1 MAKMK
6 LRHPGQALQSNARA
20 GIEPDEIDSMTLH
33 APTRRELLLASG
45 TLFAWA
51 YLPKLALAEGRDPR
65 LLVIVLRG
73 ALDGLAAVA
82 PVGDPDW
89 VRLRGDKALTLGS
102 ATPALALNDMFALNP
117 AMPNLHRLYQAGHAT
132 IVHAAAT
139 SYRERSHFD
148 GQDVLESGL
157 VRPGA
162 VSTGWL
168 NRALGALEP
177 AGSAKD
183 RNAFAVGPIAP
194 LVVRGPAPV
203 LSWTPP
209 RLPPASDDTIM
220 RLLDLYRH
228 TDPALARVL
237 EERMGLAAIA
247 RAGGM
252 DGTPGANGQPRPA
265 GVAQVRAF
273 FSESAGTAGKFLARP
288 DGPRVGA
295 LAFDGWD
302 THANEG
308 EINGR
313 LAALLGALDGA
324 LAAIETNMGDA
335 WRETVV
341 AVVTEFGR
349 TARINGTEGTDHG
362 TGTVAFLA
370 GGALKGGRV
379 VADWPGLKDVNL
391 HEKRDL
397 RPTTD
402 LRAVLKGLLRDHLRI
417 DEAALAAKVFP
428 DSVAVRPMAG
438 LLA

>member
-1 MAKMK
+1 MA
-6 LRHPGQALQSNARA
+6 
-20 GIEPDEIDSMTLH
+20 LH
-33 APTRRELLLASG
+33 APTRRELLLGSG
-45 TLFAWA
+45 ALFAWA
-51 YLPKLALAEGRDPR
+51 HVPKLARAEGRDPR

-89 VRLRGDKALTLGS
+89 RRLRGDKGLAIDGNFAALPLD
-102 ATPALALNDMFALNP
+102 NNFFALNP
-117 AMPNLHRLYQAGHAT
+117 AMPNLHRLYKAGAAT
-132 IVHAAAT
+132 IVHATAT
-139 SYRERSHFD
+139 PYRERSHFD

-157 VRPGA
+157 PKPGA
-162 VSTGWL
+162 VTTGWL

-177 AGSAKD
+177 AGRANNNNP
-183 RNAFAVGPIAP
+183 RGREAFAVGPVTP

-252 DGTPGANGQPRPA
+252 DAMTAANGQRPA
-265 GVAQVRAF
+265 APATPAGNVAQVRVF
-273 FSESAGTAGKFLARP
+273 FAEAAGAAAKFLARP
-288 DGPRVGA
+288 DGPRIGA

-308 EINGR
+308 ELNGR

-324 LAAIETNMGDA
+324 IAAIETNMGAA
-335 WRETVV
+335 WRETAV
-341 AVVTEFGR
+341 AIITEFGR
-349 TARINGTEGTDHG
+349 TARVNGTEGTDHG
-362 TGTVAFLA
+362 TATVAFLV

-379 VADWPGLKDVNL
+379 IADWPGLKDASL
-391 HEKRDL
+391 HEGRDL
-397 RPTTD
+397 KATTD
-402 LRAVLKGLLRDHLRI
+402 LRAVLKGLLKDHLRM
-417 DEAALAAKVFP
+417 DDKTLADAVFP
-428 DSVAVRPMAG
+428 DSSKVKPMAG
-438 LLA
+438 LVG

>member
-1 MAKMK
+1 MN
-6 LRHPGQALQSNARA
+6 P
-20 GIEPDEIDSMTLH
+20 H
-33 APTRRELLLASG
+33 APTRRALLLGSG

-51 YLPKLALAEGRDPR
+51 HLPKLALAEGRDPR

-89 VRLRGDKALTLGS
+89 VKLRGDRALTLNDK
-102 ATPALALNDMFALNP
+102 APALPLDSFFALNA
-117 AMPNLHRLYQAGHAT
+117 AMPNLHRLYRAGAATVVHAT
-132 IVHAAAT
+132 AT

-157 VRPGA
+157 GRPGA
-162 VSTGWL
+162 IDTGWL
-168 NRALGALEP
+168 NRALVSLQPVGR
-177 AGSAKD
+177 AGGRD
-183 RNAFAVGPIAP
+183 AFAVGPIAP

-209 RLPPASDDTIM
+209 RLPPASDDTLT

-252 DGTPGANGQPRPA
+252 DGRQPRAA
-265 GVAQVRAF
+265 GVLQVRAYF
-273 FSESAGTAGKFLARP
+273 AESAGAAAKFLARP
-288 DGPRVGA
+288 NGPRIGA

-308 EINGR
+308 AQGGR
-313 LAALLGALDGA
+313 LATLLGSLDGA
-324 LAAIETNMGDA
+324 IAAVETEMKDA

-341 AVVTEFGR
+341 AVITEFGR

-362 TGTVAFLA
+362 TATIALLA

-379 VADWPGLKDVNL
+379 IADWPGLKQANL
-391 HEKRDL
+391 HDGRDL
-397 RPTTD
+397 KPTTD
-402 LRAVLKGLLRDHLRI
+402 LRAVLKGLLKDHLRV
-417 DEAALAAKVFP
+417 DERVLASKVFP
-428 DSVAVRPMAG
+428 ESAG
-438 LLA
+438 VKPLTGLVG